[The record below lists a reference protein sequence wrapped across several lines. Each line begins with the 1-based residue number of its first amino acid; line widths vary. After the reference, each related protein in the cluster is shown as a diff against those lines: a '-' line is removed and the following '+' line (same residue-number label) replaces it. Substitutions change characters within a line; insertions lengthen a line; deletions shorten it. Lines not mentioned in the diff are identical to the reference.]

1 MEPSLESP
9 HDGWSVLRQ
18 LSRRLLSLGENRLEL
33 LAVEVREGRERIFM
47 DFLLALAVA
56 GFIFLALLAGS
67 AALLLRFWDSSPSI
81 GLLILMGAHGGIGAG
96 LLLRLHRRLRDW
108 QALPDSLDQLRKD
121 RQCADRHLST

>member
-9 HDGWSVLRQ
+9 AEGWSVLRR

-33 LAVEVREGRERIFM
+33 LAVEVREGREQLFS
-47 DFLLALAVA
+47 DLLLALSVA

-67 AALLLRFWDSSPSI
+67 AALLVRVWDSSPSI
-81 GLLILMGAHGGIGAG
+81 GLLILMGAHGAIGAG
-96 LLLRLHRRLRDW
+96 LLFRLRRRLRDW

>member
-9 HDGWSVLRQ
+9 AEGWSVLRR

-33 LAVEVREGRERIFM
+33 LAVEVREGREQLFS
-47 DFLLALAVA
+47 DLLLALSVA

-67 AALLLRFWDSSPSI
+67 AALLVRFWDSSPSI
-81 GLLILMGAHGGIGAG
+81 RLLILMGAHGAIGAG
-96 LLLRLHRRLRDW
+96 LLFRLRRRLRDW